1 MSACSFWI
9 NWILCVSAWLDRCSN
24 VRLMIV
30 GAFTTQ
36 SVLLHCSTRIANSM
50 PHFWGTKLQP
60 DKISLAPFMNV
71 LCARE
76 KGTRMI
82 GTCNWQY
89 ADAAQLHTTGGI
101 CQGFPP
107 YPCPF
112 LVMFYWWKHDFVYLI
127 IYTILAVTSPLKQ
140 KKVAMATCK
149 WRGMSWKHQMDVS
162 FLVIEFW
169 STARV
174 LIRAPCSWLAAVLSY
189 HSRFIA
195 FVKIFCRKHEIL
207 KKLGTPKR
215 NHIVFPD
222 AKKQRVPKMLI
233 EQLNEEDI
241 PEEEELLD
249 NASPEPPQSP
259 PSVASDENQCLCS
272 SPIDLFASG
281 SSFTHPHP
289 GTCGWL
295 GNE

>member
-1 MSACSFWI
+1 MY
-9 NWILCVSAWLDRCSN
+9 
-24 VRLMIV
+24 
-30 GAFTTQ
+30 
-36 SVLLHCSTRIANSM
+36 SM
-50 PHFWGTKLQP
+50 QTLPNY
-60 DKISLAPFMNV
+60 SLRTPV
-71 LCARE
+71 
-76 KGTRMI
+76 
-82 GTCNWQY
+82 
-89 ADAAQLHTTGGI
+89 
-101 CQGFPP
+101 
-107 YPCPF
+107 PF
-112 LVMFYWWKHDFVYLI
+112 LLCSIGESM
-127 IYTILAVTSPLKQ
+127 ILFSWQFIHFGSNISFKTR
-140 KKVAMATCK
+140 KVPMATCK

-195 FVKIFCRKHEIL
+195 FVKIFCRKHGIV